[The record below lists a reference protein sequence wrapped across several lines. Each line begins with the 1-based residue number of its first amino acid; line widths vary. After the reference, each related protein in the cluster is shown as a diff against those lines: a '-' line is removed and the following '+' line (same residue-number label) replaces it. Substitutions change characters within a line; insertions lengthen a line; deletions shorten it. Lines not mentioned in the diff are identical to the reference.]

1 VINRLSIGKKLGLAF
16 ALAVAIYAAGA
27 GIVYL
32 ANGRQL
38 TSLATINQDHDI
50 LALLNDINSDIFQLV
65 SVSRIYLL
73 SGSETYLQQYQRIDL
88 ELHDKIHQLRQK
100 YQDRQLQELLTIISA
115 KVKEIHEENQK
126 FWQLRDREGLETTG
140 REARRSHIP
149 KLLEEVELLTNS
161 YQEKIGQQLVH
172 LGKES
177 QYQIAITNALIL
189 AGIPGL
195 GLILA
200 LLAWFI
206 SRNIAQPIR
215 AMAQCSAA
223 MSAGDLRF
231 SYQVRER
238 NDEIGV
244 LEGAF
249 LQLIDYLKAMAAVAE
264 QLSVGDVSGD
274 VQLRSER
281 DSLGQAFQRVIGYQR
296 DMAALAHQIS
306 RGNLAVAITP
316 RSEKDMLGHAMADMV
331 ENMRRH
337 LREVNEGVS
346 ALATAVSEITATASQ
361 IAAGATET
369 ATAVTQTT
377 ATVEE
382 LRQTIH
388 LTSQKARE
396 VSENSQFTAQVS
408 MDGKKAVEATIDGM
422 NRIRRQMD
430 SIAESIVKL
439 SEQSQAIGHI
449 IAAVNDMADQ
459 SNLLAVNASIEAA
472 KAGEQG
478 KGFAV
483 VAQEV
488 RNLAEQSK
496 QATAQVRAILSD
508 IQKAISSA
516 VMATEQGGKVVEL
529 GVTQSTEAGSS
540 IQSLTDAVNTSS
552 QASVQIVAATN
563 EQLVGMDQVAQAMES
578 IKQATD
584 QNVLGVRQVETAI
597 LNLNTLGHNLK
608 QMVQQY
614 QV

>member
-1 VINRLSIGKKLGLAF
+1 M
-16 ALAVAIYAAGA
+16 AG
-27 GIVYL
+27 
-32 ANGRQL
+32 
-38 TSLATINQDHDI
+38 
-50 LALLNDINSDIFQLV
+50 
-65 SVSRIYLL
+65 
-73 SGSETYLQQYQRIDL
+73 
-88 ELHDKIHQLRQK
+88 
-100 YQDRQLQELLTIISA
+100 
-115 KVKEIHEENQK
+115 
-126 FWQLRDREGLETTG
+126 
-140 REARRSHIP
+140 
-149 KLLEEVELLTNS
+149 
-161 YQEKIGQQLVH
+161 
-172 LGKES
+172 
-177 QYQIAITNALIL
+177 
-189 AGIPGL
+189 
-195 GLILA
+195 
-200 LLAWFI
+200 
-206 SRNIAQPIR
+206 
-215 AMAQCSAA
+215 
-223 MSAGDLRF
+223 
-231 SYQVRER
+231 
-238 NDEIGV
+238 
-244 LEGAF
+244 
-249 LQLIDYLKAMAAVAE
+249 VAE
-264 QLSVGDVSGD
+264 QLAVGDVSAE
-274 VQLRSER
+274 VTPRSEK
-281 DSLGQAFQRVIGYQR
+281 DSLGQSFQRVISYQR
-296 DMAALAHQIS
+296 EMAAMAQEIS
-306 RGNLAVAITP
+306 RGNLAVSITP
-316 RSEKDMLGHAMADMV
+316 RSEKDMLGQAMANMV
-331 ENMRRH
+331 QNMRRH
-337 LREVNEGVS
+337 LNEVNEGVS
-346 ALATAVSEITATASQ
+346 ALASAVSEITATASQ

-369 ATAVTQTT
+369 ATAITQTT

-396 VSENSQFTAQVS
+396 VSENSQFTAQASV
-408 MDGKKAVEATIDGM
+408 DGKKAVEATIDGM

-529 GVTQSTEAGSS
+529 GVAQSSEAGHS
-540 IQSLTDAVNTSS
+540 IQCLSDAVNTSA

-563 EQLVGMDQVAQAMES
+563 EQMVGMDQVAQAMES